1 MDTST
6 SLIFFILLTSG
17 FQTKAEISDADQASE
32 SDTSGTADMDMKLD
46 NKDPNLL
53 DPKLRQGYGFSNR
66 NPKISTHST
75 TTTRRPTIMKTTS
88 APLTIGEESLTAAL
102 QLGVVVS
109 KIVMKF
115 EGVKEFDKK
124 ISFT

>member
-6 SLIFFILLTSG
+6 SLIFFLLISG

-46 NKDPNLL
+46 NKDQNLL
-53 DPKLRQGYGFSNR
+53 DPKLRQGYGFSNV
-66 NPKISTHST
+66 NPKISSQST
-75 TTTRRPTIMKTTS
+75 TTTRRPAIMKTTS

-109 KIVMKF
+109 WSV
-115 EGVKEFDKK
+115 FDGC
-124 ISFT
+124 SWFYEHGWN